1 MFIRFKS
8 ISARIQRSVHR
19 FTRDTSG
26 AALVEMGIALPM
38 LILLTCGALVV
49 QDAVR
54 MSYLRSKAAYTVSD
68 MVSREDSLIDSD
80 YFDGLN
86 SVFKYILGDKH
97 PSELRI
103 STIECTADCENE
115 AERVLEFCWSH
126 PSSGLQALT
135 NDEIA
140 FYAANTP
147 LFTEGDTLLM
157 TEAFLDYTPMFG
169 DFILSRRTYET
180 LAFTRPRIAGQI
192 KFDTGAVDTDGNA
205 IIRDCFNN

>member
-8 ISARIQRSVHR
+8 ISARIERSVHR

-126 PSSGLQALT
+126 PSSGLRALT